1 MYTESLPS
9 PNTLRLSL
17 PLLEKEQNFVFDA
30 RTSIR
35 NILTGKDSRMLLCI
49 GPCSIH
55 NIDSFVEFALLFK
68 EMMQEFSSK
77 FYCVLRAYFEKPR
90 TNGGWPGFLYDP
102 FLDNSCAM
110 ATGISIAR
118 NTLLEITKNQIPI
131 VMEFVDPLT
140 GFYLDDI
147 VSFVCIGART
157 VMSPVHRRL
166 ASNLPCAVGF
176 KNSLSGSLEDAIYG
190 MAQAAT
196 SHTFMGINSDG
207 KISTIRSR
215 GNSYSTLILR
225 GGMNGPNYNDDSI
238 EKATRLLQKYNLSP
252 KIIIDCA
259 HGNSN
264 KSAEKQI
271 GVFESIIERKVLAPE
286 NPIQGIFVESY
297 LKNGN
302 QNLSSSIPSG
312 DISIT
317 DPCLDW
323 NSTYNLIKESY
334 LKLSPIKSAII
345 A

>member
-1 MYTESLPS
+1 MYSESLPS

-17 PLLEKEQNFVFDA
+17 PLLQTQQNFVFNA
-30 RTSIR
+30 RTSIQ
-35 NILTGKDSRMLLCI
+35 NILTGKDSRMLLCM
-49 GPCSIH
+49 GPCSVH
-55 NIDSFVEFALLFK
+55 NIDSFLEFSLLFK

-102 FLDNSCAM
+102 FLDNSCAI

-131 VMEFVDPLT
+131 VMEFVDPLA

-157 VMSPVHRRL
+157 AISPVHRRL
-166 ASNLPCAVGF
+166 ASNLPCSVGF
-176 KNSLSGSLEDAIYG
+176 KNSLTGSLEDAIYG
-190 MAQAAT
+190 MTQAAM
-196 SHTFMGINSDG
+196 SHAFMGINSDG
-207 KISTIRSR
+207 KISTIRSC
-215 GNSYSTLILR
+215 GNPHSSLILR
-225 GGMNGPNYNDDSI
+225 GGINGPNYTKDCI
-238 EKATRLLQKYNLSP
+238 EEASHLLQKYNLSP
-252 KIIIDCA
+252 NIIIDCA

-271 GVFESIIERKVLAPE
+271 DVFESVINLKVLAPHS
-286 NPIQGIFVESY
+286 PIKGIFLESY

-345 A
+345 E

>member
-1 MYTESLPS
+1 MYAEPLPS
-9 PNTLRLSL
+9 PNTLRFSL
-17 PLLEKEQNFVFDA
+17 PLLETQQNFIFDA
-30 RTSIR
+30 RRYIQ
-35 NILTGKDSRMLLCI
+35 NILTGKDSRTLLCI
-49 GPCSIH
+49 GPCSVH
-55 NIDSFVEFALLFK
+55 NIDSFLEFALLFK
-68 EMMQEFSSK
+68 EMMREFSSK

-102 FLDNSCAM
+102 FLDNSCAI

-118 NTLLEITKNQIPI
+118 NTLLEITRNQIPI
-131 VMEFVDPLT
+131 VMEFVDPLV

-157 VMSPVHRRL
+157 AISPVHRRL

-190 MAQAAT
+190 MTQAAEP
-196 SHTFMGINSDG
+196 HTFMGINSDG
-207 KISTIRSR
+207 EISTIRSH
-215 GNSYSTLILR
+215 GNPYSTLVLR
-225 GGMNGPNYNDDSI
+225 GGIHGPNYTSDSI
-238 EKATRLLQKYNLSP
+238 EEATRLLQKHNLSP
-252 KIIIDCA
+252 NLIIDCA

-271 GVFESIIERKVLAPE
+271 DVFKSIIDRKVLAPDS
-286 NPIQGIFVESY
+286 PIKGIFLESY

-302 QNLSSSIPSG
+302 QNLSSSTPNG

-323 NSTYNLIKESY
+323 NSTYNLVKESY
-334 LKLSPIKSAII
+334 LKLFDIKSAIVE
-345 A
+345 